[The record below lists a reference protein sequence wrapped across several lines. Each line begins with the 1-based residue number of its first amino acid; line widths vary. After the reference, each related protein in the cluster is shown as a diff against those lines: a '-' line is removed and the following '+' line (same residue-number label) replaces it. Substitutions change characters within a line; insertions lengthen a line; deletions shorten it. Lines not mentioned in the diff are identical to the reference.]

1 MACNS
6 KPYISCFFFFFFTT
20 SSPNVLSHCRAQ
32 KPLGE
37 LKAGRGEEKFKNKS
51 ENCFQMHGHRSG
63 RFLTLFSHSF
73 LLVFLPIPSS
83 LSFSLS
89 VSLMLSLFRYRGQGL
104 ERTCPPHIPAT
115 CHVHMQSVHH
125 MWPTR
130 PTIHLMLHF
139 KSGNMSTVDCEL
151 HTCLLKLG
159 SVHSKHCMD
168 TSMKC

>member
-1 MACNS
+1 MCVSGLYFKAIY
-6 KPYISCFFFFFFTT
+6 KLLFFFFFVQHPA
-20 SSPNVLSHCRAQ
+20 PNIMSHCRAQ

-37 LKAGRGEEKFKNKS
+37 LKAESSKTS
-51 ENCFQMHGHRSG
+51 ENCFQMHGHRSS
-63 RFLTLFSHSF
+63 RFLSLFSHSF

-83 LSFSLS
+83 VSFSVS
-89 VSLMLSLFRYRGQGL
+89 VALMLSLFQYRGQGL

-115 CHVHMQSVHH
+115 CRVHMQSVHH
-125 MWPTR
+125 MWPSR

-139 KSGNMSTVDCEL
+139 KSGSLSTVDCEL